1 MSHYDP
7 PPPQTYANAQ
17 TVLLAD
23 QLLPLVLVG
32 KTKAQIVEYLTT
44 LEPPN
49 QLLVDQLRQFCN
61 YTYRYQI
68 NRNRGLNTLC
78 NYQILW
84 ENVGSIPSIDPRNM
98 WNMNYL
104 LFTIPDSGDL
114 SNFIFAVL
122 YVVKW
127 NLNNYLDQTLLSQ
140 GLSYCGRIIN

>member
-84 ENVGSIPSIDPRNM
+84 QNVGSISSIDPRNM